1 MSTALLVIDV
11 QDSFRLLPSWAG
23 ISAPDIVQRAG
34 RLVDHAR
41 ARGDQLVWV
50 LHSAPGSGGPFD
62 PETGMVTLQPGL
74 EARDGDVMVTKTSH
88 SAFTTTNLAREL
100 TRRGARRLRLAGIRT
115 EQCVETTAR
124 LAGDMGYEVEVV
136 IDATATHSLAL
147 ADGSGVLSAEEVV
160 ARTAAALSGRF
171 ATITT
176 VDQVVEG

>member
-1 MSTALLVIDV
+1 MRI
-11 QDSFRLLPSWAG
+11 
-23 ISAPDIVQRAG
+23 
-34 RLVDHAR
+34 
-41 ARGDQLVWV
+41 
-50 LHSAPGSGGPFD
+50 
-62 PETGMVTLQPGL
+62 
-74 EARDGDVMVTKTSH
+74 
-88 SAFTTTNLAREL
+88 
-100 TRRGARRLRLAGIRT
+100 AGIRT